1 MKRKTYLTILWA
13 AVAASGCLDLEL
25 LDEMRPLDAGTAE
38 GADESGGDPETDG
51 EGTGDDGNG
60 EGSGDGAGVA
70 PDTDP
75 SDELPPVLTTPDC
88 GPSESLNDQM
98 CVAEAPVSASVRF
111 ATDEAA
117 EITISPVEG
126 LRAGVVSEPWVTAH
140 HLAMT
145 GLVVDNP
152 TQVPIALKDVNG
164 NQQEIV
170 VSVSGSGGPP
180 VAITEVLADPF
191 GPEPGQE
198 FVELVNVGLTDVDL
212 SGWMIDDGGDANGG
226 VFPAGTTLGAGQVAV
241 IVSAAYDSDDDSDPT
256 PDSAALVIVLEKSV
270 GSNGLKNS
278 EAESIELYDAQGVL
292 VSQYQGQAGTPVE
305 GCSAMR
311 IFAELP
317 DGDPLAFGLDI
328 LGSSTP
334 GTAPTLP

>member
-25 LDEMRPLDAGTAE
+25 LDEMRPLDAGSAE
-38 GADESGGDPETDG
+38 GATQSEGDPQTDG
-51 EGTGDDGNG
+51 EGTGDDGTG
-60 EGSGDGAGVA
+60 EGDDGAQVA
-70 PDTDP
+70 PDTD
-75 SDELPPVLTTPDC
+75 SDDESPPALTAPNC
-88 GPSESLNDQM
+88 GPSERLEEQM
-98 CVAEAPVSASVRF
+98 CIAEGPVSASIRF

-117 EITISPVEG
+117 EVDITPIAG
-126 LRAGVVSEPWVTAH
+126 LRAGVVSAPWVTEH
-140 HLAMT
+140 HLAVA
-145 GLVVDNP
+145 GL
-152 TQVPIALKDVNG
+152 TEGISSLVPFNIKDING
-164 NQQEIV
+164 NQQEIDVEV
-170 VSVSGSGGPP
+170 VGAAGPP
-180 VAITEVLADPF
+180 IAITEVLADPF

-198 FVELVNVGLTDVDL
+198 FVEIINLGVSEVDL

-226 VFPAGTTLGAGQVAV
+226 VFPAGTTLGAGRVAV
-241 IVSAAYDSDDDSDPT
+241 IVSAAYDLDDGLDPA
-256 PDSAALVIVLEKSV
+256 PDSAALVIALEKSV

-278 EAESIELYDAQGVL
+278 EAESIELYNAEGEL
-292 VSQYQGQAGTPVE
+292 VSQYRGQAGAPVE

-317 DGDPLAFGLDI
+317 DGDPLAFSLDI